1 MKTVILIHGLFM
13 NPLCFFF
20 MKKELTKNENLNIQ
34 TFQYDSVSFNDNVLT
49 NLHNLIEKVSN
60 NDEITILAH
69 SMGGLVTRLYLN
81 KYKPERKIKVIT
93 LGTPH
98 QGSLVA
104 KKINRIF
111 LLGSILGSATEAG
124 LTKEI
129 PDWDGNYPLISIAGV
144 KNFGITGIL
153 APENEDLSDG
163 TVFLKETI
171 LPKGEHLIFNDC
183 HHFELLTSK
192 NAISKIKEL
201 I

>member
-20 MKKELTKNENLNIQ
+20 MKKELSLDKNLEVQ
-34 TFQYDSVSFNDNVLT
+34 TFQYESTSFNQNVLN
-49 NLHNLIEKVSN
+49 NL
-60 NDEITILAH
+60 NDVINKIPNSQEIVIIAH
-69 SMGGLVTRLYLN
+69 SMGGLVTRLYLE
-81 KYKPERKIKVIT
+81 KYQPKRNIKVIT

-104 KKINRIF
+104 KKINRNF
-111 LLGSILGSATEAG
+111 LFSCILGSATDAG
-124 LTKEI
+124 LTEKI
-129 PDWDGNYPLISIAGV
+129 PEWKGNYPLISIAGI

-153 APENEDLSDG
+153 APEHDDLSDG

-171 LPKGEHLIFNDC
+171 LPNSQHIIFEDC
-183 HHFELLTSK
+183 HHFELITSHK
-192 NAISKIKEL
+192 AIMKVKEL

>member
-20 MKKELTKNENLNIQ
+20 MKKELSLDKNLEVQ
-34 TFQYDSVSFNDNVLT
+34 TFQYESTSFNQNVLN
-49 NLHNLIEKVSN
+49 NL
-60 NDEITILAH
+60 NDVINKIPNSQEIVIIAH
-69 SMGGLVTRLYLN
+69 SMGGLVTRLYLE
-81 KYKPERKIKVIT
+81 KYQPKRNIKVIT

-104 KKINRIF
+104 KKINRNF
-111 LLGSILGSATEAG
+111 LFSCILGSATDAG
-124 LTKEI
+124 LTEKI
-129 PDWDGNYPLISIAGV
+129 PEWKGNYPLISIAGI

-153 APENEDLSDG
+153 APENDDLSDG

-171 LPKGEHLIFNDC
+171 LPNSQHIIFEDC
-183 HHFELLTSK
+183 HHFELITSHS
-192 NAISKIKEL
+192 AIMKIKEF